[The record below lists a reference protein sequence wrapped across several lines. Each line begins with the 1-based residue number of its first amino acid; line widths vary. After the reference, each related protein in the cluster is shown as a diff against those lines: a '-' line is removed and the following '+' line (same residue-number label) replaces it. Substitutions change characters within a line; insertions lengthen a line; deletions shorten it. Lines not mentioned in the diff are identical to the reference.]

1 MKITVDYE
9 NGMQVNLKPEN
20 IQLLDN
26 AGKNS
31 VLIFK
36 TELAAV
42 PIMFFPA
49 LLATPDEI
57 KARQDVANLAAKAAA
72 EAQKEALVEAAS
84 AEIEKKR
91 AHAEADADAAKAD
104 AGVPVTV
111 PASEVQPQP

>member
-1 MKITVDYE
+1 MKFVAENKKSKEWRAMKITVDYE

-36 TELAAV
+36 TDLAAV

-72 EAQKEALVEAAS
+72 EAQKEALVKAAS

-91 AHAEADADAAKAD
+91 AK
-104 AGVPVTV
+104 
-111 PASEVQPQP
+111 